1 MTCHQEQTTLLSS
14 YFDRRLVNLGLDSA
28 KQEQLIRRFS
38 LLNHDSGEFRS
49 RIWIHDEWNCSRVV
63 YTIMPYQNRPVVCNN
78 ARLKSQSLEVEY
90 HLASEISVIL
100 SWYFQRPQ
108 STAAGLPPFLPPP
121 SLSHTSLPL
130 SIRSLLY
137 CFCLAEHYA
146 PLVSS
151 TLHSMDKEYEWMM
164 KSPEALGLLCH
175 LTRNEEAYERVA
187 TITLLY
193 KSALLLYPFLYCLKN
208 GAHPLKLCKHV
219 TWWSCLPLLS

>member
-1 MTCHQEQTTLLSS
+1 MICSCQRKVLLILDVYDPSADIDPEVELSLTSLASLESDVATATYVISLQVLSLLKGDILEECSILMTCHQEQTTLLSS

-100 SWYFQRPQ
+100 S
-108 STAAGLPPFLPPP
+108 
-121 SLSHTSLPL
+121 
-130 SIRSLLY
+130 
-137 CFCLAEHYA
+137 
-146 PLVSS
+146 
-151 TLHSMDKEYEWMM
+151 
-164 KSPEALGLLCH
+164 
-175 LTRNEEAYERVA
+175 
-187 TITLLY
+187 
-193 KSALLLYPFLYCLKN
+193 
-208 GAHPLKLCKHV
+208 
-219 TWWSCLPLLS
+219 